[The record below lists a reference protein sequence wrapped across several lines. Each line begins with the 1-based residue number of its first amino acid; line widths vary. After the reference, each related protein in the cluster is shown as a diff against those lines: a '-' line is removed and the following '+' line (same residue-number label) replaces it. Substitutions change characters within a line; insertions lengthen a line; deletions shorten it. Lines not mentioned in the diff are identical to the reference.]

1 MTFDIGLIDNLC
13 CEIKDHIFEYL
24 NINVL
29 KATNSYYF
37 NEYIKQKIEYITSIG
52 NPEKYF
58 RNVIKQDNNYVLNL
72 IFTYIPNTIY
82 KKKVVYRKKKLNFFE
97 YMNHL
102 SIYYSASKC
111 RRYIIDNQ
119 PK

>member
-1 MTFDIGLIDNLC
+1 MTFDIGLINNLC

-37 NEYIKQKIEYITSIG
+37 NEYIKQKIQNVIING
-52 NPEKYF
+52 NPETYF
-58 RNVIKQDNNYVLNL
+58 RNIIRQDNDYVLHL
-72 IFTYIPNTIY
+72 IFMYIPNTIY
-82 KKKVVYRKKKLNFFE
+82 KKKLLYRKKKLNFFE

-111 RRYIIDNQ
+111 RKCIIDNQ
-119 PK
+119 YC

>member
-1 MTFDIGLIDNLC
+1 MTFDIALIDNLC

-29 KATNSYYF
+29 KATNSNYF
-37 NEYIKQKIEYITSIG
+37 NEYIKQKIDHLVMNS

-58 RNVIKQDNNYVLNL
+58 RNVIKQDNDYVLNL

-82 KKKVVYRKKKLNFFE
+82 KKKLVYRKKKLNFFE